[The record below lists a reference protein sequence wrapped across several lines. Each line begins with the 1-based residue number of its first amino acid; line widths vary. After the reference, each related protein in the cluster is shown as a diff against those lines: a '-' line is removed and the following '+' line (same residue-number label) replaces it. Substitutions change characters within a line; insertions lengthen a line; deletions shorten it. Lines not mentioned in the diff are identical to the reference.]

1 MSVNEELR
9 DLVSAS
15 STQVLEAIDAV
26 PDDRA
31 FVTARDA
38 TGRTAADYAL
48 LVAQDKAGLSVG
60 LRSPS
65 LPVVPSAFGTKAE
78 ATSCISSVEQDL
90 EDQIIRTDPG
100 DFGKPPPVLGYP
112 IDCEL
117 PTYYDCVVAH
127 SRRDIERADAITAIF
142 GD

>member
-15 STQVLEAIDAV
+15 SAQVLNAINRA
-26 PDDRA
+26 PDDEA
-31 FVTARDA
+31 FTTTQDPAA
-38 TGRTAADYAL
+38 KTAADYAL
-48 LVAQDKAGLSVG
+48 LVAQDKADLATGLGSQT
-60 LRSPS
+60 
-65 LPVVPSAFGTKAE
+65 VPAFPPAFTTKAQ
-78 ATSCISSVEQDL
+78 ANSVIRGVEQSL
-90 EDQIIRTDPG
+90 EDQIIRLAPD
-100 DFGKPPPVLGYP
+100 DFGKPPPTLGYP

-127 SRRDIERADAITAIF
+127 SHRDTERADAITAIF